1 MPGYIRVVSGVRNLA
16 ARTTLRKSPG
26 GQGYELRCPPEYE
39 AQITE
44 YVGGFSVLADLGSLS
59 GLKKEIGAD
68 PKLPG
73 AFLPTFS
80 LGHILTVDHD
90 FLPETTHLLQL
101 ERSAECVKLAREFL
115 RGINV
120 L

>member
-1 MPGYIRVVSGVRNLA
+1 M
-16 ARTTLRKSPG
+16 
-26 GQGYELRCPPEYE
+26 RCPPEYE

-44 YVGGFSVLADLGSLS
+44 YVRGFSVLADLDALS
-59 GLKKEIGAD
+59 CPTKVIGAE
-68 PKLPG
+68 PMLPT
-73 AFLPTFS
+73 AYLPTFS
-80 LGHILTVDHD
+80 LSHILTVDYD

-101 ERSAECVKLAREFL
+101 EKPAECVKLVREFL